1 MEQKRRFIR
10 LPTNLSAEYS
20 FKGSE
25 SGKGNCTVINISL
38 NGAGLE
44 FYSSEP
50 IPVGATLALKIF
62 DAEKKETV
70 GTEGVV
76 QWNKQGEKDF
86 VCGVALMAVLDK
98 FTLSVLG
105 V

>member
-1 MEQKRRFIR
+1 M
-10 LPTNLSAEYS
+10 
-20 FKGSE
+20 
-25 SGKGNCTVINISL
+25 
-38 NGAGLE
+38 
-44 FYSSEP
+44 
-50 IPVGATLALKIF
+50 GATLALKIF

-86 VCGVALMAVLDK
+86 VCGVALTDVLDK

>member
-1 MEQKRRFIR
+1 M
-10 LPTNLSAEYS
+10 PTNLSAEYS
-20 FKGSE
+20 FKASE
-25 SGKGNCTVINISL
+25 SGGGHCTVINISL

-50 IPVGATLALKIF
+50 IPVGATLVLKIF

-86 VCGVALMAVLDK
+86 VCGVALTDVLDK